1 MRMWLLPPSCHC
13 RKHLLGAH
21 VECHMLAGA
30 LAKGKNLGRL
40 LSDGFVDPSK
50 VQEYHDALVEEM
62 LRRGYKHRSPLVCD
76 SEIRGEIDVKKN
88 ALDLRARCSECKPQ
102 GEI

>member
-1 MRMWLLPPSCHC
+1 MRMWLLPPACHC

-40 LSDGFVDPSK
+40 LSDGFVDPSR
-50 VQEYHDALVEEM
+50 VQEYHDAIVEEM
-62 LRRGYKHRSPLVCD
+62 AWRGYKHNSPLACS
-76 SEIRGEIDVKKN
+76 SEIQGSIDIQRSVR
-88 ALDLRARCSECKPQ
+88 DLRARCTECRTDK
-102 GEI
+102 EK